1 MDISRFK
8 RDKSHNDWVNW
19 LSDDPPEPEVKE
31 KLDKSSQQQD
41 NADQPISS
49 QTEPPAVKK
58 SPNEPNIVINLKIP
72 KLKLPKP
79 AKIKPPKLPVL
90 PRKYLV
96 IICVALAILGI
107 FGYHWHQNSGSN
119 RKTAQQNAQSA
130 NAQPSFKPAVPSNK
144 PQLSSTGKKDTAY
157 DSTRGV
163 YSYSDALLGT
173 SLTVSEQALPSNFKS
188 ADEAVASIAAQMG
201 AKDKMYFN
209 GGTAYMATDSKS
221 NSQNIVASVNG
232 LLILINSP
240 FKHRTLDWEIYLN
253 SLR

>member
-8 RDKSHNDWVNW
+8 RDKSHDDWVNW
-19 LSDDPPEPEVKE
+19 LSDDPPEPEAKA
-31 KLDKSSQQQD
+31 KLDESQRHQD
-41 NADQPISS
+41 DTDWPISS
-49 QTEPPAVKK
+49 QAEPPAIKK
-58 SPNEPNIVINLKIP
+58 SQDEPNIVINLKIP

-96 IICVALAILGI
+96 VICVALAILGI
-107 FGYHWHQNSGSN
+107 AGYFWHQSSGSN
-119 RKTAQQNAQSA
+119 GKTAQQTGQSA
-130 NAQPSFKPAVPSNK
+130 NTQLSFKPVVPGNK
-144 PQLSSTGKKDTAY
+144 PQLSSIGKKDTAY

-188 ADEAVASIAAQMG
+188 ADEAVASIASQMG
-201 AKDKMYFN
+201 AKDKIYFN

-240 FKHRTLDWEIYLN
+240 FKHTTQDWEIYLN